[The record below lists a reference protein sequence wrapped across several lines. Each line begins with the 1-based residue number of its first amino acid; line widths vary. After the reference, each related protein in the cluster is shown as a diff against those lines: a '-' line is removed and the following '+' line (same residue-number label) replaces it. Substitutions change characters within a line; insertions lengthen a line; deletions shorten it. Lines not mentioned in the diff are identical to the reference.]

1 MKVKAKELREVF
13 SNSNIKADWTIA
25 SAVDD
30 IYICVRTRMK
40 HIVVVILVSQVF

>member
-30 IYICVRTRMK
+30 IYIYALE
-40 HIVVVILVSQVF
+40 HE